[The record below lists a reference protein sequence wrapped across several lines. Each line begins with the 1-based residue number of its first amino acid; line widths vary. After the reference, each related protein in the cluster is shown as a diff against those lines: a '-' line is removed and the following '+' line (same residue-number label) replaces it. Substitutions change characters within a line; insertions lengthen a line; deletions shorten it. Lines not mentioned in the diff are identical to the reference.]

1 MIHFN
6 KKDSL
11 LKKLFFEC
19 TSHLRSKHQKTTMN
33 NNMNTDTNARVITS
47 HKKIHISTI
56 RDEDYHHIMREVL
69 ALKPRKRKL
78 YKGFLFDK
86 HGQKSRVRFYKG
98 QLQDYDS
105 TTHRFGVLESFS
117 QTRARILIVEAEAE
131 SPVVEATSTLGLA
144 VLSGRDEI
152 ALKILEATIEDS
164 HTGNHYRNHYVK
176 VPKGV
181 YG

>member
-1 MIHFN
+1 
-6 KKDSL
+6 
-11 LKKLFFEC
+11 
-19 TSHLRSKHQKTTMN
+19 
-33 NNMNTDTNARVITS
+33 MNTDARVITS
-47 HKKIHISTI
+47 HKREVHTGSFLTIHTI
-56 RDEDYHHIMREVL
+56 RDEVYHCIMRKVL
-69 ALKPRKRKL
+69 ALKPKKRKL

-117 QTRARILIVEAEAE
+117 QTRARIVEAEAE

-152 ALKILEATIEDS
+152 ASKILQATIEDS

-176 VPKGV
+176 VPKRV